1 MDQIVMH
8 TITAQ
13 EFRAI
18 IGTEIREALKELPKN
33 SQAESE
39 TLLTRNEASRK
50 LKVSLVTLNDWT
62 KRGMVQSYTIG
73 GRVLYKDSEL
83 EASLHRNQ
91 TVKY

>member
-39 TLLTRNEASRK
+39 TLLTRNEAARK